1 MSHRVTCPHCDT
13 SYTDSRC
20 GVDIGKLAQTHG
32 AAVVV
37 CMVCAR
43 AFRVEPHEVFAPPTV
58 TRSGWLRRKTV
69 VPGETSIVVSTAPSA

>member
-1 MSHRVTCPHCDT
+1 MSHRLTCPHCDT
-13 SYTDSRC
+13 SYTDGRC
-20 GVDIGKLAQTHG
+20 GIDIESLTHTHG

-43 AFRVEPHEVFAPPTV
+43 AFRVEPHEVVAPPTV
-58 TRSGWLRRKTV
+58 PRSKWLRRQTV